1 MPLAARHRLDPHP
14 PLAPLAGHAVAR
26 VDDASVMA
34 ALQGREPAQLGRRL
48 GEGHRAYVATLD
60 GAPAAW
66 GWVATRTARIGELDA
81 SFEIPAGDRYLWN
94 FVTLPA
100 HRGRGVYPR
109 LLDAIVRAE
118 SAEADRFWVAYAP
131 ENHASAAGIAR
142 AGFTTLATLSF
153 DADGRPAVVERE
165 PGGGAAAARLLG
177 LPVAGHVAP
186 CWRCAR
192 FGGGGGCRAE
202 SCRCDYQRKDAGC
215 AAPAGMAGARTSA
228 PLRA

>member
-14 PLAPLAGHAVAR
+14 ALTPLAGLHVAP
-26 VDDASVMA
+26 VHDAARLA
-34 ALQGREPAQLGRRL
+34 ALQGREPVELERRF
-48 GEGHRAYVATLD
+48 EQRHRAYLATLD
-60 GAPAAW
+60 GEPAAW
-66 GWVATRTARIGELDA
+66 GWVATRMARIGELDA
-81 SFEIPAGDRYLWN
+81 SFPIPTGNRYLWN

-118 SAEADRFWVAYAP
+118 SAEAERFWIAYAP

-153 DADGRPAVVERE
+153 DASGRPAVGERE
-165 PGGGAAAARLLG
+165 PGGAAAAARLLG
-177 LPVAGHVAP
+177 LPVAARVAP

-192 FGGGGGCRAE
+192 FGKGGSCRADT
-202 SCRCDYQRKDAGC
+202 CRCDYQRREEGC
-215 AAPAGMAGARTSA
+215 VASPETPGIRTSA
-228 PLRA
+228 PPPA